1 LDAAVEHMNEMR
13 LDPALALLEPLCADD
28 LDAQTPADRV
38 ALATALCL
46 KGLVLDRLKRHE
58 EAFEA
63 HRRCLKRYGM
73 VLEPGVQECVTRC
86 RDSDAMRRALE
97 RNPTMLAELPAAHH
111 ALRLSTNLDQAATI
125 QTELTDHPE
134 ARQQSLD
141 TLFEL
146 VLSDNA
152 RAGAQHDAA
161 LAILHDH
168 FTDARPFGIY
178 LRNFDIVA
186 SEKRMSDGTLLTM
199 TTSEP
204 AHIEARVERDLASTL
219 PVIGLANGV
228 NFRRDFE
235 HAIPKLEVA
244 NGLWQTVLRIMAER
258 AELILFDYRHP
269 SPGVVVELELLQSLR
284 RAPDTV
290 VVVAD
295 EAARIDVCSR
305 RPAFTRVQLPD
316 EPLPSE

>member
-134 ARQQSLD
+134 VRTRPQRQRASRRATRCGARD
-141 TLFEL
+141 P
-146 VLSDNA
+146 
-152 RAGAQHDAA
+152 
-161 LAILHDH
+161 
-168 FTDARPFGIY
+168 ARPLY
-178 LRNFDIVA
+178 
-186 SEKRMSDGTLLTM
+186 
-199 TTSEP
+199 
-204 AHIEARVERDLASTL
+204 
-219 PVIGLANGV
+219 
-228 NFRRDFE
+228 RR
-235 HAIPKLEVA
+235 
-244 NGLWQTVLRIMAER
+244 
-258 AELILFDYRHP
+258 
-269 SPGVVVELELLQSLR
+269 SSLR
-284 RAPDTV
+284 YLLAKLRH
-290 VVVAD
+290 
-295 EAARIDVCSR
+295 RG
-305 RPAFTRVQLPD
+305 
-316 EPLPSE
+316 